1 MQKPLQINP
10 IKLSQPMGA
19 LLAFLGIKKCMPLMH
34 GAQGCASFSK
44 VFFTRHFNDPIAI
57 QTTAVNDITAVLDGG
72 HYGILSAI
80 QNITAKV
87 KPELIGLHTTGLTE
101 TKGDDIRGVSDLI
114 FEEQPIV
121 WVNTPDFEGGI
132 ESGFSKTICSVIE
145 QLVEPSTKV
154 NTSKAVIIPNVNLKP
169 IEVEKI
175 KEFVELFGFEVYAL
189 PDLSDSLDGHLG
201 EKQGALSSGGI
212 SVEEIKT
219 LATSGVVITIG
230 HSVEIAGA
238 KFKKKNPAMEHFHF
252 EGVSGLLDTDG
263 LIQKLLTFKSLST
276 PHPSIVKWRKRLQDA
291 LLDSHFGI
299 GSTCFALAGEA
310 DNLYSLSK
318 ILKEAGAKITL
329 VISANKSP
337 ILEKIEADK
346 VLVTDLDTLE
356 KEINSFDFLIT
367 NFHGTKI
374 AKKYNKALILRGFPN
389 YEEIGNQLKNDS
401 LYEGSTYFLFEVAN
415 AINHFKEQNHE

>member
-299 GSTCFALAGEA
+299 GSTRFALAGEA

-367 NFHGTKI
+367 NFHGTQI